1 MILIILILSYLEYLA
16 IRFILLKYTKIELDI
31 FPDRYYDNPK
41 KTWLGAGIFITSFLI
56 TGLIVGMVFGVDKL
70 NF

>member
-1 MILIILILSYLEYLA
+1 MTFITLIFSYLEYLA

-41 KTWLGAGIFITSFLI
+41 KTWLGAGIFITCFLI
-56 TGLIVGMVFGVDKL
+56 TGWIVELLFGADKL